1 MLCSAMAPKKVQQTC
16 RANAPK
22 KVRPAGLGLR
32 AGSST
37 EFCVNGLR
45 GRALAHKVKEKLDMS
60 PCWLRDKG
68 DKTASSHKKQEF
80 IKELINC
87 EDPSESGVFLKFY
100 RTSSAI
106 SSNTL

>member
-1 MLCSAMAPKKVQQTC
+1 MSFKQHCVLAVRLLCSAMAPKKVRQTRSAKAPKKVQQTC

-45 GRALAHKVKEKLDMS
+45 SRALAHKVKEKLDMS
-60 PCWLRDKG
+60 PCWLRDYYTG
-68 DKTASSHKKQEF
+68 T
-80 IKELINC
+80 
-87 EDPSESGVFLKFY
+87 LK
-100 RTSSAI
+100 
-106 SSNTL
+106 